1 MEALKFSRCMFL
13 DFDRQETAV
22 NVSTVNW
29 SPFQTL
35 KYSTVLYF
43 LLEGLIRG
51 SPHSDGNKSL
61 YLVFVGVVFLSILD
75 CF

>member
-43 LLEGLIRG
+43 LLEGLIEG
-51 SPHSDGNKSL
+51 ALIVLK
-61 YLVFVGVVFLSILD
+61 
-75 CF
+75 CW